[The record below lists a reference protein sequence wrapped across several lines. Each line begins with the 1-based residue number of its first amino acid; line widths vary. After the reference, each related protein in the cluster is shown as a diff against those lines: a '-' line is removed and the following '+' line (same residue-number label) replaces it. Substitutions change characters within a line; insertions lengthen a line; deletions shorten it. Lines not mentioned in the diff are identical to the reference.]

1 VCAPDPNSAV
11 GLSVA
16 QGIMAASPYQQLEE
30 EFRRLHAFRGAL
42 ALLRWDSA
50 VMMPRG
56 SADVRGEQLAALET
70 ECHAIL
76 TSPKVSRLIDR
87 AHANSQTLADWQ
99 LANLRE
105 IRRQRD
111 HGLATPNSLVSRLAK
126 ASARAE
132 MHWLE
137 ARRTNRFADFAPHL
151 AEVVQLI
158 RDRAA
163 LLGQHLGLA
172 PYDALVDE
180 FSPGVTTA
188 EIDGLFKSIARRL
201 PALTREAI
209 ELQAAKP
216 SLPITGKFPAARQR
230 ALCVDVMKA
239 IGFPFD
245 RGRLDESDHP
255 FTEGMAGDIRITTR
269 LDPNDA
275 FQGLLGALHETG
287 HAMYDLGLPA
297 EWRDQPV
304 GRNRGMALE
313 ESQSLLLEMLVA
325 RSRPFLTFLKP
336 LLEKHLGVAGPEWE
350 VENLYRHLTRVQR
363 GLSRVD
369 ADELTYPAH
378 IMLRYELE
386 KRLLGGELAVA
397 ELPEAWNEAAQ
408 TRLGIRPSSDLE
420 GCLQD
425 IHWAVGQ
432 FGYFPAYALGAL
444 IAIQLWE
451 KLRNDRES
459 LDAEI
464 ARGDF
469 AGLYAW
475 LREHVHAAGAKLT
488 VQELVKEATDRP
500 LSAAPAVRYLETK
513 YLEPR

>member
-1 VCAPDPNSAV
+1 
-11 GLSVA
+11 
-16 QGIMAASPYQQLEE
+16 MAASPYQQLEE

-42 ALLRWDSA
+42 AVLRWDAA
-50 VMMPRG
+50 VVMPRG

-70 ECHAIL
+70 ECHSIL
-76 TSPKVSRLIDR
+76 ASPKVSRLIDR
-87 AHANSQTLADWQ
+87 SQANAQGLEDWQ
-99 LANLRE
+99 IANLRE
-105 IRRQRD
+105 MRRQRD
-111 HGLATPNSLVSRLAK
+111 HAIATPIALVSRLAK

-132 MHWLE
+132 VHWLE
-137 ARRTNRFADFAPHL
+137 ARRTHHFADFAPHL
-151 AEVVQLI
+151 AEVVSLI

-180 FSPGVTTA
+180 FSPGVATGDF
-188 EIDGLFKSIARRL
+188 DGLFKALGRRL
-201 PALTREAI
+201 PALVRETI

-216 SLPITGKFPAARQR
+216 SLPVGGKFPAARQR
-230 ALCVDVMKA
+230 AVCVEVMKA

-245 RGRLDESDHP
+245 RGRLDESEHP

-275 FQGLLGALHETG
+275 LHGLLGVLHETG

-297 EWRDQPV
+297 DWRDQPV

-313 ESQSLLLEMLVA
+313 ESQSLLLKMIVV
-325 RSRPFLTFLKP
+325 RSRPFLTYLKP
-336 LLEKHLGVAGPEWE
+336 ILEKQLGVSGPEWQ

-363 GLSRVD
+363 SLIRAD

-378 IMLRYELE
+378 IMLRYEIE
-386 KRLLGGELAVA
+386 KRLLSGELKVE
-397 ELPEAWNEAAQ
+397 ELPEAWNDAAQ
-408 TRLGIRPSSDLE
+408 SRLGIKPPSDVE

-425 IHWAVGQ
+425 IHWAIGQ
-432 FGYFPAYALGAL
+432 FGYFPAYALGSL
-444 IAIQLWE
+444 IAMQLWE
-451 KLRNDRES
+451 KLRSDRDG
-459 LDAEI
+459 LDDEI

-469 AGLYAW
+469 SGLYGW
-475 LREHVHAAGAKLT
+475 LREHVHGVGAKMT
-488 VQELVKEATDRP
+488 VQQLIEGATGRP
-500 LSAAPAVRYLETK
+500 LSAAPALRYLEAK

>member
-1 VCAPDPNSAV
+1 
-11 GLSVA
+11 
-16 QGIMAASPYQQLEE
+16 MAASPYQQLEE

-42 ALLRWDSA
+42 AVLRWDAA
-50 VMMPRG
+50 VVMPRG

-70 ECHAIL
+70 EVHAIL
-76 TSPKVSRLIDR
+76 TSPKVSRLIER
-87 AHANSQTLADWQ
+87 AQANSQGLEDWK

-105 IRRQRD
+105 MRRQRD
-111 HGLATPNSLVSRLAK
+111 HAIATPNALVSRLAK
-126 ASARAE
+126 ATARAE
-132 MHWLE
+132 VHWLE

-151 AEVVQLI
+151 AEVVSLI
-158 RDRAA
+158 RDRAG

-180 FSPGVTTA
+180 FSPGVATA
-188 EIDGLFKSIARRL
+188 DIDGLFKVLGRRL
-201 PALTREAI
+201 PGLVREAI
-209 ELQAAKP
+209 ELQAAQP
-216 SLPITGKFPAARQR
+216 SLPVAGKFPAARQR
-230 ALCVDVMKA
+230 AVCVEVMKA

-245 RGRLDESDHP
+245 RGRLDESEHP
-255 FTEGMAGDIRITTR
+255 FTEGMTGDIRITTR

-275 FQGLLGALHETG
+275 LHGLLGVLHETG

-297 EWRDQPV
+297 AWRDQPV

-313 ESQSLLLEMLVA
+313 ESQSLLLEMIVV
-325 RSRPFLTFLKP
+325 RSRPFLTYLKP
-336 LLEKHLGVAGPEWE
+336 ILEKQLGVSGPEWE

-363 GLSRVD
+363 SLIRAD

-386 KRLLGGELAVA
+386 KQLLSGELKVE
-397 ELPEAWNEAAQ
+397 ELPAAWNDAAQ
-408 TRLGIRPSSDLE
+408 SRLGIKPPSDVE

-425 IHWAVGQ
+425 VHWALGQ
-432 FGYFPAYALGAL
+432 FGYFPAFALGSL
-444 IAIQLWE
+444 IAMQLWE
-451 KLRNDRES
+451 TLRSDHEG

-469 AGLYAW
+469 TGLYGW
-475 LREHVHAAGAKLT
+475 LREHVHGVGAKMT
-488 VQELVKEATDRP
+488 VQELIQDATGRP
-500 LSAAPAVRYLETK
+500 LSAAPALRYLEAK